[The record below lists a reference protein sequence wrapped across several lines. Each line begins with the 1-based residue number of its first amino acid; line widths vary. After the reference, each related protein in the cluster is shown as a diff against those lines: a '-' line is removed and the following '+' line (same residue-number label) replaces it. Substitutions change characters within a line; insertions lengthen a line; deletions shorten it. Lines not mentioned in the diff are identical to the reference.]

1 MSRALFVDL
10 DESKVVAMCRAEN
23 VGISAIERLAS
34 GGVRVVCM
42 SSHGAF
48 AMGKK
53 FKGHIIAE
61 NAAVRARRRPVSPL
75 W

>member
-10 DESKVVAMCRAEN
+10 DESKVVAMCRAED
-23 VGISAIERLAS
+23 VGISALERLRS
-34 GGVRVVCM
+34 GGVRLVCM

-48 AMGKK
+48 LMNRK
-53 FKGHIIAE
+53 FKGHIFADDVV
-61 NAAVRARRRPVSPL
+61 VRERRRPVSPL

>member
-1 MSRALFVDL
+1 MSRALFVNL
-10 DESKVVAMCRAEN
+10 DEKKVIAMCHAEN

-48 AMGKK
+48 VMNGK

-61 NAAVRARRRPVSPL
+61 DTAVRERSRPVSPL

>member
-1 MSRALFVDL
+1 MSRALFVNL
-10 DESKVVAMCRAEN
+10 DEKKVMAMCHAEN
-23 VGISAIERLAS
+23 VGISAIERLVS

-48 AMGKK
+48 VMEQK
-53 FKGHIIAE
+53 FKGHIVPE
-61 NAAVRARRRPVSPL
+61 DAAVRARRRPLSPL

>member
-10 DESKVVAMCRAEN
+10 DESKVVAMCSAEK

-48 AMGKK
+48 VMGKK
-53 FKGHIIAE
+53 FKGHIVPE

>member
-23 VGISAIERLAS
+23 VGISAIERLVS
-34 GGVRVVCM
+34 GGVRLVCM

-48 AMGKK
+48 VMERK
-53 FKGHIIAE
+53 FKGRIVADD
-61 NAAVRARRRPVSPL
+61 AVVRARRRPVSPL